1 MGGVLKESVQ
11 AMSDASKTL
20 DIIEEG
26 KRVVRIEA
34 HAVSQLESRIGE
46 DFARAVE
53 LLSECKGRVIVTGVG
68 KSGIIARKIVATMN
82 STGTPAV
89 FLHPSDAVHG
99 DLGMVR
105 RGDVVVCIS
114 KSGNTEEL
122 SNLLP
127 MFKRLGVPIV
137 SLLGSLRSTL
147 ASEST
152 VVLDASVVEEACPHN
167 LAPTSSTTA
176 TLVLG
181 DALAIA
187 LLRKRQFSEED
198 FALFHPGGVLG
209 KRLLLKVD
217 ELMVKGDA
225 IPRVGVDVYL
235 REAIIEITSK
245 RLGCTCVL
253 NADGSLAG
261 LITDGD
267 LRRLLQKT
275 SDISTIKAGDV
286 MTRKPK
292 TIPQGTLAVVALQE
306 MEAYNITQIVVMD
319 EKNLPVGVVHLHDLV
334 KAGLGGD
341 EAIG

>member
-1 MGGVLKESVQ
+1 MKDQVDV
-11 AMSDASKTL
+11 
-20 DIIEEG
+20 IEEG
-26 KRVVRIEA
+26 RRVVRIEA
-34 HAVSQLESRIGE
+34 QSIADLERRIDA

-53 LLSECKGRVIVTGVG
+53 LILSCKGRVIITGVG

-82 STGTPAV
+82 STGTPAM

-105 RGDVVVCIS
+105 KDDVVVCIS

-122 SNLLP
+122 SSLLP

-137 SLLGSLRSTL
+137 SLVGNLHSML
-147 ASEST
+147 AQEST
-152 VVLDASVVEEACPHN
+152 VVLDASVEEEACPHD
-167 LAPTSSTTA
+167 LAPTSSTTV

-187 LLRKRQFSEED
+187 LLNKRQFSKED
-198 FALFHPGGVLG
+198 FALYHPGGMLG
-209 KRLLLKVD
+209 KRLLLQVD

-225 IPRVGVDVYL
+225 IPRVGLDVLL
-235 REAIIEITSK
+235 RDAIMEITTK
-245 RLGCTCVL
+245 RLGCTCVV
-253 NADGSLAG
+253 NADGTLAG

-275 SDISTIKAGDV
+275 NDISNIKAADV

-292 TIPQGTLAVVALQE
+292 TLSPGTLAVVAIQE
-306 MEAYNITQIVVMD
+306 MESYNITQIVIVD
-319 EKNLPVGVVHLHDLV
+319 DRSRPVGVIHLHDLV
-334 KAGLGGD
+334 KAGLSGD
-341 EAIG
+341 DAA